1 MWGLVDCDNF
11 FCSCER
17 VFRPGLAGRPVVVL
31 SNNDG
36 CVIARSSEAKAMG
49 VKMGMPYYQMRQQ
62 FGEEGI
68 EVCSGNHALYG
79 DMSARV
85 MSVLRSEAPI
95 LYQYSVDEAFVDFE
109 GMDMFNLK
117 DWGERVVK
125 KVAQWTGIPV
135 SIGIA
140 PTKTL
145 AKLAA
150 NFAKKYAGYN
160 KCCMISSDSQRQE
173 ALRLTEIRDVWGI
186 GRRLAKS
193 LMDSGVS
200 TAMDFASCP
209 RGLVAGR
216 YHLPGER
223 MWLELHG
230 IEAVPTERMGAPR
243 KSIMVSRTLHDMV
256 ADFTELSAYVA
267 DFAAACAVKLRR
279 QGSACGLL
287 TVFVDSNRFRTDLP
301 QYHNSAN
308 TAFTTP
314 TSATTDIV
322 SAATGLLAE
331 LFREG
336 VLFKRAGVMVS
347 YLCDDEARQPDLF
360 DFNPELD
367 CKRRNVSDAIDR
379 LNCAYGRGSVVLASQ
394 ERCDV
399 AVRDGGG
406 YVP

>member
-117 DWGERVVK
+117 EWGERVVK

-287 TVFVDSNRFRTDLP
+287 TVFV
-301 QYHNSAN
+301 
-308 TAFTTP
+308 
-314 TSATTDIV
+314 V
-322 SAATGLLAE
+322 
-331 LFREG
+331 
-336 VLFKRAGVMVS
+336 
-347 YLCDDEARQPDLF
+347 
-360 DFNPELD
+360 
-367 CKRRNVSDAIDR
+367 
-379 LNCAYGRGSVVLASQ
+379 
-394 ERCDV
+394 V
-399 AVRDGGG
+399 AVQ
-406 YVP
+406 VVVVAQLLLHLLILLQ